1 MTKLLRFTLLFV
13 FVFTTNHIF
22 SQEDLLKERNSTF
35 TTHSTDLNE
44 FVLVPFTNFSQKE
57 VFSYKECGGVHSHGH
72 HEHHEGDLHLNSF
85 TLIDIIS
92 SDEGADF
99 NCSGGFCMDESH
111 FHKRGL
117 TLKKQLFDY
126 FMSISC

>member
-1 MTKLLRFTLLFV
+1 MTKLLHFALLFV
-13 FVFTTNHIF
+13 FVFTVNYTW
-22 SQEDLLKERNSTF
+22 SQEDLLKEKNNPLTI
-35 TTHSTDLNE
+35 HSVDLNE
-44 FVLVPFTNFSQKE
+44 FVLVPFTNLSEKE
-57 VFSYKECGGVHSHGH
+57 VFSYKKCAVSHDHEG
-72 HEHHEGDLHLNSF
+72 HEHQEGNFHSDGF

>member
-1 MTKLLRFTLLFV
+1 MTKLLHFALLFV
-13 FVFTTNHIF
+13 FVFTTNHIW
-22 SQEDLLKERNSTF
+22 SQEDLLKEKDSPF
-35 TTHSTDLNE
+35 TAHTVDLNE
-44 FVLVPFTNFSQKE
+44 SILVPLANFSQKE
-57 VFSYKECGGVHSHGH
+57 VFSYKACSDSHEHEG
-72 HEHHEGDLHLNSF
+72 HEHHESDLHSDSF

-117 TLKKQLFDY
+117 TLKKQLFNY

>member
-1 MTKLLRFTLLFV
+1 MTKLLHFALLFV
-13 FVFTTNHIF
+13 FVCTTNHIW
-22 SQEDLLKERNSTF
+22 SQEDLLKEWNSPF
-35 TTHSTDLNE
+35 VIHSVNLNE
-44 FVLVPFTNFSQKE
+44 FILVPLANFSQKE
-57 VFSYKECGGVHSHGH
+57 VFSYKSCSGSHKHEG
-72 HEHHEGDLHLNSF
+72 HEHHESDLHSDSF